1 MHNPK
6 VYHKLVLQPLTFFSS
21 IGDGA
26 KKWPVILSTGLTRK
40 PFCKASAKHRLPSMR
55 DNTFNTGGAKMNLK
69 VLAIDDDHAMTELL
83 TLLLKTHG
91 FNVMTANTGEDGVSI
106 ALKES
111 PDVIILDLMMPG
123 MDGWQVCNQI
133 RKFSSVPI
141 LVFSA
146 LDSPGM
152 VASALDAGADDYLVK
167 PVPSGVLIAHLNKL
181 TRRTGMNNGDKYKP
195 QTAPISI

>member
-1 MHNPK
+1 M
-6 VYHKLVLQPLTFFSS
+6 T
-21 IGDGA
+21 
-26 KKWPVILSTGLTRK
+26 
-40 PFCKASAKHRLPSMR
+40 
-55 DNTFNTGGAKMNLK
+55 LK
-69 VLAIDDDHAMTELL
+69 VLAIDDDPAMTELL

-91 FNVMTANTGEDGVSI
+91 FKVLTANTGEDGI
-106 ALKES
+106 AITRQDS

-123 MDGWQVCNQI
+123 MDGWQVCKQI
-133 RKFSSVPI
+133 RSFNNVPI

-181 TRRTGMNNGDKYKP
+181 TRRAGMNNGIKFTP
-195 QTAPISI
+195 QTAPLSA